1 MTKSTSFRVSND
13 ASQSERRAVAANDRR
28 VRTGTTYSEIAASE
42 VGTIGGRFSSEARQR
57 VIGSGPVSYPV
68 LPQGAFPNQ
77 AAAVPSE
84 PSLGVAIDQMEP
96 TGTYAEIEKSIE
108 KSLAGPKSGEG
119 IIPLASPSG
128 VPPSGGDELREGVTP
143 HPPARRRRSP
153 QSKRKG

>member
-77 AAAVPSE
+77 AAGVPSE

-96 TGTYAEIEKSIE
+96 CGTYAEIKKSIE
-108 KSLAGPKSGEG
+108 KSLAESKGSEG
-119 IIPLASPSG
+119 IKNPSLPPNGPPNGGSRATPGGLLAAAS
-128 VPPSGGDELREGVTP
+128 
-143 HPPARRRRSP
+143 RRSRRL
-153 QSKRKG
+153 SKHKG